1 MTFWLSLRR
10 LGHITFVITKHVL
23 AHACGVLLARLSS
36 MSFLARRRKGTKF
49 FSRFSFAPLRLC
61 ARKVLGSRSPRHLS
75 GPERLRAALEELG
88 GSFIKF
94 GQMLAL
100 QPDILS
106 LEYCNGLFDLLDRIT
121 PFDYAEVEQIFVA
134 EVGKTPSEVFD
145 SFERLPIATASIGQ
159 VHVAY
164 LDGRKVAV
172 KVQRPRVETDFAGD
186 IRLMSAAIALIKR
199 LRLRTLYWMLEPTSE
214 FLTWTHEELDY
225 RFEARYM
232 DRLRRNAGNNPRERV
247 PEVFWRYTTPR
258 TLVSEFFEGAT
269 MLAYLRAQESDDEQL
284 VDNLRAIGFKPDLT
298 ARNIIDNFLGD
309 VFQHGMFHADLHP
322 ANLMILPGNTVGY
335 IDFGITGTISRYS
348 RRNLIGLTLAYTRG
362 DLEGMC
368 EAFFKISV
376 FDSDTSATRFREALK
391 VFAETWYET
400 AGRERKLRK
409 NFTLVMLDML
419 RLSRRTGVWP
429 ERDVVKY
436 IRSAIAIDG
445 LITRFAPLFDLG
457 QHLQAVCD
465 RQLRWS
471 ARRELFTYDSILGWA
486 ISGERIARDG
496 PLRAAEFVERLTAG
510 ELEAE
515 ASLDGSA
522 GSSEGA
528 LRHRVVQLGATVF
541 AVALAMTLARERLE
555 FGINLF
561 TAELLFFAVV
571 AAQLLRTVRRLAV

>member
-10 LGHITFVITKHVL
+10 LAYITFVITKHAF
-23 AHACGVLLARLSS
+23 AHVGGVLLVRLSLRSSVPLSAPARL
-36 MSFLARRRKGTKF
+36 R
-49 FSRFSFAPLRLC
+49 
-61 ARKVLGSRSPRHLS
+61 V
-75 GPERLRAALEELG
+75 ALEELG

-121 PFDYAEVEQIFVA
+121 PFDYTAVEQIFLTEIGKRPA
-134 EVGKTPSEVFD
+134 EIFD
-145 SFERLPIATASIGQ
+145 SFAPEPVATASIGQ

-172 KVQRPRVETDFAGD
+172 KVQRPNVETDFAGD
-186 IRLMSAAIALIKR
+186 IRLMAAAMMVIKR
-199 LRLRTLYWMLEPTSE
+199 LHLRSLYWMLEPTGE
-214 FLTWTHEELDY
+214 FLRWTHEELDY
-225 RFEARYM
+225 RYEARYM
-232 DRLRRNAGNNPRERV
+232 ERLRRNAANNSHERV
-247 PEVFWRYTTPR
+247 PEVFWPYTTRR
-258 TLVSEFFEGAT
+258 TLVCEFFEGDT
-269 MLAYLRAQESDDEQL
+269 MLSYLRALESGDEQL
-284 VDNLRAIGFKPDLT
+284 VDNLQTIGFEPDKT
-298 ARNIIDNFLGD
+298 ARHIIDNFLGD

-322 ANLMILPGNTVGY
+322 ANLMILPGNTIGY

-348 RRNLIGLTLAYTRG
+348 RRNLIALTLAYTRG

-368 EAFFKISV
+368 EAFFRISV
-376 FDSDTSATRFREALK
+376 FDSETSQARFREGLK
-391 VFAETWYET
+391 QFAETWYET
-400 AGRERKLRK
+400 AGRERRLRK

-445 LITRFAPLFDLG
+445 LITRFAPSFDLG
-457 QHLQAVCD
+457 QHLQVVCD
-465 RQLRWS
+465 RHLRWS

-496 PLRAAEFVERLTAG
+496 PLRVADFVERLTAG

-515 ASLDGSA
+515 AVVNVEAISGD
-522 GSSEGA
+522 EA
-528 LRHRVVQLGATVF
+528 LRRRAVQLGIAVF
-541 AVALAMTLARERLE
+541 VVALAMTLATERLE

-561 TAELLFFAVV
+561 TAELLFFGIVV
-571 AAQLLRTVRRLAV
+571 AQLLHTVSRLAWSER

>member
-1 MTFWLSLRR
+1 MTLWLSLRR
-10 LGHITFVITKHVL
+10 LAYIMFVITKHVL
-23 AHACGVLLARLSS
+23 AHAWGVLLARLS
-36 MSFLARRRKGTKF
+36 
-49 FSRFSFAPLRLC
+49 LRSS
-61 ARKVLGSRSPRHLS
+61 VSLS
-75 GPERLRAALEELG
+75 GPVRLRVALEDLG

-106 LEYCNGLFDLLDRIT
+106 LEYCNGLFDLLDRIK
-121 PFDYAEVEQIFVA
+121 PFEYCEVEQIFVA
-134 EVGKTPSEVFD
+134 ETGKTPVEIFD
-145 SFERLPIATASIGQ
+145 SFDPEPIATASIGQ

-172 KVQRPRVETDFAGD
+172 KVQRPSVETDFAGD
-186 IRLMSAAIALIKR
+186 IRLMSATMSVIKR
-199 LRLRTLYWMLEPTSE
+199 LHLRGLYWMLEPTGE
-214 FLTWTHEELDY
+214 FLRWTREELDY
-225 RFEARYM
+225 RYEARYM
-232 DRLRRNAGNNPRERV
+232 ERLRRNASKNPHESV
-247 PEVFWRYTTPR
+247 PEVFWPHTSRR
-258 TLVSEFFEGAT
+258 TLVCEFFEGDT
-269 MLAYLRAQESDDEQL
+269 MLSYLRALESGDARMFEEL
-284 VDNLRAIGFKPDLT
+284 EAIGFEPDRT
-298 ARNIIDNFLGD
+298 ARHIIDNFLGD

-348 RRNLIGLTLAYTRG
+348 RRNLVALTLAYTRG

-368 EAFFKISV
+368 EAFFRISV
-376 FDSDTSATRFREALK
+376 FDSETSQTRFREGLK
-391 VFAETWYET
+391 IFAETWYET
-400 AGRERKLRK
+400 AGRERRLRK

-445 LITRFAPLFDLG
+445 LITRFAPSFDLG

-465 RQLRWS
+465 RHLRWS

-496 PLRAAEFVERLTAG
+496 PLRAAELVKRLTAG

-515 ASLDGSA
+515 ALVNLASA
-522 GSSEGA
+522 GGDEV
-528 LRHRVVQLGATVF
+528 LRRRVVQLSVAVF
-541 AVALAMTLARERLE
+541 AIALSMTLVSEQLE

-561 TAELLFFAVV
+561 TAELLVFAVV
-571 AAQLLRTVRRLAV
+571 AGQLLRTVTRLTWSER

>member
-1 MTFWLSLRR
+1 MTTWLSLRR
-10 LGHITFVITKHVL
+10 LAYITFVITKHLL
-23 AHACGVLLARLSS
+23 AHVCGTLLARVPVAFVQRSYV
-36 MSFLARRRKGTKF
+36 
-49 FSRFSFAPLRLC
+49 RLT
-61 ARKVLGSRSPRHLS
+61 

-121 PFDYAEVEQIFVA
+121 PFDYAGVEQIFA
-134 EVGKTPSEVFD
+134 EEFGKTPAEIFD
-145 SFERLPIATASIGQ
+145 SFETVPIATASIGQ
-159 VHVAY
+159 VYVGH

-172 KVQRPRVETDFAGD
+172 KVQRPSVETEFAGD
-186 IRLMSAAIALIKR
+186 IRLMSAAISLIKR
-199 LRLRTLYWMLEPTSE
+199 LHVRGLYWMVEPTGE
-214 FLTWTHEELDY
+214 FLAWTHEELDY
-225 RFEARYM
+225 RYEARYM
-232 DRLRRNAGNNPRERV
+232 ERLRRNAANNSRERV
-247 PEVFWRYTTPR
+247 PEVFWPYTTRR
-258 TLVSEFFEGAT
+258 TLVCEFFEGAT
-269 MLAYLRAQESDDEQL
+269 MLCYLRALESGDEQL
-284 VDNLRAIGFKPDLT
+284 VNDLKRIGFEPDRT

-348 RRNLIGLTLAYTRG
+348 RRNLVALTLAYTRG

-368 EAFFKISV
+368 EAFFRISV
-376 FDSDTSATRFREALK
+376 FDSDTSVPRFREGLK
-391 VFAETWYET
+391 IFAETWYEN
-400 AGRERKLRK
+400 AGRERRLRK

-445 LITRFAPLFDLG
+445 LITRFAPSFDLG

-465 RQLRWS
+465 RHMRWS
-471 ARRELFTYDSILGWA
+471 ARREMFTYDSILGWA
-486 ISGERIARDG
+486 ISGERIVRDG
-496 PLRAAEFVERLTAG
+496 PLRAAGFVERLTTG

-515 ASLDGSA
+515 ASFVREASGDDES
-522 GSSEGA
+522 
-528 LRHRVVQLGATVF
+528 LRRRAVQLGAAVF
-541 AVALAMTLARERLE
+541 AVALAMTLATEQLQ

-561 TAELLFFAVV
+561 TAELLFFVVV
-571 AAQLLRTVRRLAV
+571 AAQLLRTVRRLA

>member
-10 LGHITFVITKHVL
+10 LGYITFVIIKHAL
-23 AHACGVLLARLSS
+23 AHVGGVLLVRLS
-36 MSFLARRRKGTKF
+36 
-49 FSRFSFAPLRLC
+49 LRSS
-61 ARKVLGSRSPRHLS
+61 VPLS
-75 GPERLRAALEELG
+75 GPGRLRVALEELG

-121 PFDYAEVEQIFVA
+121 PFDYTEVEQIFLT
-134 EVGKTPSEVFD
+134 EIGKRPVEIFD
-145 SFERLPIATASIGQ
+145 SFAPEPVATASIGQ

-172 KVQRPRVETDFAGD
+172 KVQRPNVETDFAGD
-186 IRLMSAAIALIKR
+186 IRLMAAAMMVIKR
-199 LRLRTLYWMLEPTSE
+199 LHLRSLYWMLEPTGE
-214 FLTWTHEELDY
+214 FLRWTYEELDY
-225 RFEARYM
+225 RYEARYM
-232 DRLRRNAGNNPRERV
+232 ERLRRNAANNSHERV
-247 PEVFWRYTTPR
+247 PEVFWPYTTRR
-258 TLVSEFFEGAT
+258 TLVCEFFEGDT
-269 MLAYLRAQESDDEQL
+269 MLSYLRALESGDEQL
-284 VDNLRAIGFKPDLT
+284 VDNLQTIGFEPDKT
-298 ARNIIDNFLGD
+298 ARHIIDNFLGD

-348 RRNLIGLTLAYTRG
+348 RRNLIALTLAYTRG

-368 EAFFKISV
+368 EAFFRISV
-376 FDSDTSATRFREALK
+376 FDSETSQARFREGLK
-391 VFAETWYET
+391 RFAETWYET
-400 AGRERKLRK
+400 AGRERRLRK

-445 LITRFAPLFDLG
+445 LITRFAPSFDLG
-457 QHLQAVCD
+457 QHLQVVCD
-465 RQLRWS
+465 RHLRWS

-496 PLRAAEFVERLTAG
+496 PLRVADFVERLTAG

-515 ASLDGSA
+515 AVVNV
-522 GSSEGA
+522 EGISGDDA
-528 LRHRVVQLGATVF
+528 LRRRAVQLGIAVF
-541 AVALAMTLARERLE
+541 VVALAMTLATERLE

-561 TAELLFFAVV
+561 TAELLFFGIVV
-571 AAQLLRTVRRLAV
+571 AQLLHTVSRLAWSER

>member
-10 LGHITFVITKHVL
+10 LTYITFVITKHVV
-23 AHACGVLLARLSS
+23 AHAFGVLLVHLPRI
-36 MSFLARRRKGTKF
+36 F
-49 FSRFSFAPLRLC
+49 
-61 ARKVLGSRSPRHLS
+61 SPRSYVRLS
-75 GPERLRAALEELG
+75 GPDRLRAALEELG

-106 LEYCNGLFDLLDRIT
+106 LEYCNALFDLLDRIT
-121 PFDYAEVEQIFVA
+121 PFDYRDVEQIFVE
-134 EVGKTPSEVFD
+134 EVGKTPSEIFD
-145 SFERLPIATASIGQ
+145 SFEPVPIATASIGQ

-164 LDGRKVAV
+164 LDGHKVAV
-172 KVQRPRVETDFAGD
+172 KVQRPNVEIDFAGD
-186 IRLMSAAIALIKR
+186 IRLMATAISLIKR
-199 LRLRTLYWMLEPTSE
+199 LHLRSLYWLLEPTNE

-225 RFEARYM
+225 RYEARYM
-232 DRLRRNAGNNPRERV
+232 ERLRRNALKNPRERV
-247 PEVFWRYTTPR
+247 PEVFWPYTTRR
-258 TLVSEFFEGAT
+258 TLVCEFFEGDT
-269 MLAYLRAQESDDEQL
+269 MLAYLRALESGDGHL
-284 VDNLRAIGFKPDLT
+284 VDGLRAIGFEPDRT

-335 IDFGITGTISRYS
+335 IDFGITGTISKYS
-348 RRNLIGLTLAYTRG
+348 RRNLVALTLAYTRG

-368 EAFFKISV
+368 EAFFRISV
-376 FDSDTSATRFREALK
+376 FDSDKSATRFRDGLK

-400 AGRERKLRK
+400 AGRERRLRK

-445 LITRFAPLFDLG
+445 LITRFAPSFDLG

-465 RQLRWS
+465 RHLRWN
-471 ARRELFTYDSILGWA
+471 ARREMFTYESLLGWA
-486 ISGERIARDG
+486 ISGERIVRDG
-496 PLRAAEFVERLTAG
+496 PLRAADFVKRVTTG
-510 ELEAE
+510 KLEAQ
-515 ASLDGSA
+515 ASFIPE
-522 GSSEGA
+522 GSSGDEA
-528 LRHRVVQLGATVF
+528 LRRRVVRLGAAVF
-541 AVALAMTLARERLE
+541 AVALAMTLTGERLE

-561 TAELLFFAVV
+561 TAELLFFSVV
-571 AAQLLRTVRRLAV
+571 AAQLLRTVRRLA

>member
-10 LGHITFVITKHVL
+10 LAHITFVITKHVL
-23 AHACGVLLARLSS
+23 GYACGVLLACLW
-36 MSFLARRRKGTKF
+36 
-49 FSRFSFAPLRLC
+49 P
-61 ARKVLGSRSPRHLS
+61 RSYVRPA
-75 GPERLRAALEELG
+75 GPDRLRAALEELG

-121 PFDYAEVEQIFVA
+121 PFDYIDVEQIFVT
-134 EVGKTPSEVFD
+134 EIGKTPVEIFD
-145 SFERLPIATASIGQ
+145 SFDPVPIATASIGQ
-159 VHVAY
+159 VHMAY

-172 KVQRPRVETDFAGD
+172 KVQRPNVETDFAGD
-186 IRLMSAAIALIKR
+186 IRLMAAAMTVIKR
-199 LRLRTLYWMLEPTSE
+199 LHVRSLYWMLEPTGE
-214 FLTWTHEELDY
+214 FLRWTHEELDY
-225 RFEARYM
+225 RYEARYM
-232 DRLRRNAGNNPRERV
+232 DRLRRNASRNPHERV
-247 PEVFWRYTTPR
+247 PEVFWPYTTRR
-258 TLVSEFFEGAT
+258 TLVSEFFEGNT
-269 MLAYLRAQESDDEQL
+269 MLSYLRALESDDEQL
-284 VDNLRAIGFKPDLT
+284 VNDLQRIGFEPDRT
-298 ARNIIDNFLGD
+298 ARHIIDNFLGD

-348 RRNLIGLTLAYTRG
+348 RRNLVTLTLAYTRG

-368 EAFFKISV
+368 EAFFRISV
-376 FDSDTSATRFREALK
+376 FDSETSQARFREGLK
-391 VFAETWYET
+391 IFAETWYET
-400 AGRERKLRK
+400 AGRERRLRK

-445 LITRFAPLFDLG
+445 LITRFAPSFDLG
-457 QHLQAVCD
+457 HHLQMVCD
-465 RQLRWS
+465 RHLRWS

-496 PLRAAEFVERLTAG
+496 PLRAAELLKRLTAG
-510 ELEAE
+510 DLEAE
-515 ASLDGSA
+515 ALVNLESTGGD
-522 GSSEGA
+522 EA
-528 LRHRVVQLGATVF
+528 LRQRVVQLGVVVF
-541 AVALAMTLARERLE
+541 AVALSMTLLGERLE

-561 TAELLFFAVV
+561 TAELLVFAVV
-571 AAQLLRTVRRLAV
+571 VGQLLRIVSRLVWSER

>member
-10 LGHITFVITKHVL
+10 LAYITFVITKHAF
-23 AHACGVLLARLSS
+23 AHVGGVLLVRLS
-36 MSFLARRRKGTKF
+36 
-49 FSRFSFAPLRLC
+49 LRSS
-61 ARKVLGSRSPRHLS
+61 VPLS
-75 GPERLRAALEELG
+75 GPARLRVALEELG

-121 PFDYAEVEQIFVA
+121 PFDYTAVEQIFLTEIGKRPA
-134 EVGKTPSEVFD
+134 EIFD
-145 SFERLPIATASIGQ
+145 SFAPEPVATASIGQ

-172 KVQRPRVETDFAGD
+172 KVQRPNVETDFAGD
-186 IRLMSAAIALIKR
+186 IRLMAAAMMVIKR
-199 LRLRTLYWMLEPTSE
+199 LHLRSLYWMLEPTGE
-214 FLTWTHEELDY
+214 FLRWTHEELDY
-225 RFEARYM
+225 RYEARYM
-232 DRLRRNAGNNPRERV
+232 ERLRRNAANNSHERV
-247 PEVFWRYTTPR
+247 PEVFWPYTTRR
-258 TLVSEFFEGAT
+258 TLVCEFFEGDT
-269 MLAYLRAQESDDEQL
+269 MLSYLRALESGDEQL
-284 VDNLRAIGFKPDLT
+284 VDNLQTIGFEPDKT
-298 ARNIIDNFLGD
+298 ARHIIDNFLGD

-322 ANLMILPGNTVGY
+322 ANLMILPGNTIGY

-348 RRNLIGLTLAYTRG
+348 RRNLIALTLAYTRG

-368 EAFFKISV
+368 EAFFRISV
-376 FDSDTSATRFREALK
+376 FDSETSQARFREGLK
-391 VFAETWYET
+391 QFAETWYET
-400 AGRERKLRK
+400 AGRERRLRK

-445 LITRFAPLFDLG
+445 LITRFAPSFDLG
-457 QHLQAVCD
+457 QHLQVVCD
-465 RQLRWS
+465 RHLRWS

-496 PLRAAEFVERLTAG
+496 PLRVADFVERLTAG

-515 ASLDGSA
+515 AVVNVEAISGD
-522 GSSEGA
+522 EA
-528 LRHRVVQLGATVF
+528 LRRRAVQLGIAVF
-541 AVALAMTLARERLE
+541 VVALAMTLATERLE

-561 TAELLFFAVV
+561 TAELLFFGIVV
-571 AAQLLRTVRRLAV
+571 AQLLHTVSRLAWSER

>member
-10 LGHITFVITKHVL
+10 LAYITFVITKHAF
-23 AHACGVLLARLSS
+23 AHVGGVLLVRLS
-36 MSFLARRRKGTKF
+36 
-49 FSRFSFAPLRLC
+49 LRSS
-61 ARKVLGSRSPRHLS
+61 VPLS
-75 GPERLRAALEELG
+75 GPARLRVALEELG

-121 PFDYAEVEQIFVA
+121 PFDYTAVEQIFLTEIGKRPA
-134 EVGKTPSEVFD
+134 EIFD
-145 SFERLPIATASIGQ
+145 SFAPEPVATASIGQ

-172 KVQRPRVETDFAGD
+172 KVQRPNVETDFAGD
-186 IRLMSAAIALIKR
+186 IRLMAAAMMVIKR
-199 LRLRTLYWMLEPTSE
+199 LHLRSLYWMLEPTGE
-214 FLTWTHEELDY
+214 FLRWTHEELDY
-225 RFEARYM
+225 RYEARYM
-232 DRLRRNAGNNPRERV
+232 ERLRRNAANNSHERV
-247 PEVFWRYTTPR
+247 PEVFWPYTTRR
-258 TLVSEFFEGAT
+258 TLVCEFFEGDT
-269 MLAYLRAQESDDEQL
+269 MLSYLRALESGDEQL
-284 VDNLRAIGFKPDLT
+284 VDNLQTIGFEPDKT
-298 ARNIIDNFLGD
+298 ARHIIDNFLGD

-322 ANLMILPGNTVGY
+322 ANLMILPGNTIGY

-348 RRNLIGLTLAYTRG
+348 RRNLIALTLAYTRG

-368 EAFFKISV
+368 EAFFRISV
-376 FDSDTSATRFREALK
+376 FDSETSQARFREGLK
-391 VFAETWYET
+391 QFAETWYET
-400 AGRERKLRK
+400 AGRERRLRK

-445 LITRFAPLFDLG
+445 LITRFAPSFDLG
-457 QHLQAVCD
+457 QHLQVVCD
-465 RQLRWS
+465 RHLRWS

-496 PLRAAEFVERLTAG
+496 PLRVADFVERLTAG

-515 ASLDGSA
+515 AVVNVEAISGDD
-522 GSSEGA
+522 A
-528 LRHRVVQLGATVF
+528 LRRRAVQLGIAVF
-541 AVALAMTLARERLE
+541 VVALAMTLATERLE

-561 TAELLFFAVV
+561 TAELLFFGIVV
-571 AAQLLRTVRRLAV
+571 AQLLHTVSRLAWSER

>member
-10 LGHITFVITKHVL
+10 LAYITFVITRHVL
-23 AHACGVLLARLSS
+23 AHACSAVLVRLS
-36 MSFLARRRKGTKF
+36 
-49 FSRFSFAPLRLC
+49 LRSSV
-61 ARKVLGSRSPRHLS
+61 RLS
-75 GPERLRAALEELG
+75 GPERLRTALEELG

-106 LEYCNGLFDLLDRIT
+106 LEYCNSLFDLLDRIT
-121 PFDYAEVEQIFVA
+121 PFDCAEVEQIFVA
-134 EVGKTPSEVFD
+134 EIGKTPVEIFD
-145 SFERLPIATASIGQ
+145 SFEPVPIATASIGQ

-164 LDGRKVAV
+164 LQGRKVAV
-172 KVQRPRVETDFAGD
+172 KVQRPNVETDFAGD
-186 IRLMSAAIALIKR
+186 IRLMAASITMIKR
-199 LRLRTLYWMLEPTSE
+199 LHLRSLYWMLEPTGE
-214 FLTWTHEELDY
+214 FLRWTHEELDY
-225 RFEARYM
+225 RYEARYM
-232 DRLRRNAGNNPRERV
+232 DRLRRNANKNPHERV
-247 PEVFWRYTTPR
+247 PEVFWPYTTRR
-258 TLVSEFFEGAT
+258 TLVCEFFEGET
-269 MLAYLRAQESDDEQL
+269 LLSYLRALESGDEQL
-284 VDNLRAIGFKPDLT
+284 ADSLHRIGFEPDRT
-298 ARNIIDNFLGD
+298 ARNVIDNFLGD

-348 RRNLIGLTLAYTRG
+348 RRNLVALTLAYTRG

-368 EAFFKISV
+368 EAFFRISV
-376 FDSDTSATRFREALK
+376 FDSETSQARFREGLK
-391 VFAETWYET
+391 IFAETWYET
-400 AGRERKLRK
+400 AGRERRLRK

-445 LITRFAPLFDLG
+445 LITRFAPSFDLG

-465 RQLRWS
+465 RHLRWS

-496 PLRAAEFVERLTAG
+496 PLRAAELAKRLTAG

-515 ASLDGSA
+515 ALVNVESA
-522 GSSEGA
+522 GGDEA
-528 LRHRVVQLGATVF
+528 LRRRVVQLGVAVF
-541 AVALAMTLARERLE
+541 TVALSLTLVTQQLE

-561 TAELLFFAVV
+561 TAELLVLAVV
-571 AAQLLRTVRRLAV
+571 AGQLLRTVSRLAWSEK

>member
-10 LGHITFVITKHVL
+10 LAYITFVITKHAF
-23 AHACGVLLARLSS
+23 AHVGGVLLVRLS
-36 MSFLARRRKGTKF
+36 
-49 FSRFSFAPLRLC
+49 LRSS
-61 ARKVLGSRSPRHLS
+61 VPLS
-75 GPERLRAALEELG
+75 GPARLRVALEELG

-121 PFDYAEVEQIFVA
+121 PFDYTAVEQIFLTEIGKRPA
-134 EVGKTPSEVFD
+134 EIFD
-145 SFERLPIATASIGQ
+145 SFAPEPVATASIGQ

-172 KVQRPRVETDFAGD
+172 KVQRPNVETDFAGD
-186 IRLMSAAIALIKR
+186 IRLMAAAMMVIKR
-199 LRLRTLYWMLEPTSE
+199 LHLRSLYWMLEPTGE
-214 FLTWTHEELDY
+214 FLRWTHEELDY
-225 RFEARYM
+225 RYEARYM
-232 DRLRRNAGNNPRERV
+232 ERLRRNAANNSHERV
-247 PEVFWRYTTPR
+247 PEVFWPYTTRR
-258 TLVSEFFEGAT
+258 TLVCEFFEGDT
-269 MLAYLRAQESDDEQL
+269 MLSYLRALESGDEQL
-284 VDNLRAIGFKPDLT
+284 VNNLQTIGFEPDKT
-298 ARNIIDNFLGD
+298 ARHIIDNFLGD

-322 ANLMILPGNTVGY
+322 ANLMILPGNTIGY

-348 RRNLIGLTLAYTRG
+348 RRNLIALTLAYTRG

-368 EAFFKISV
+368 EAFFRISV
-376 FDSDTSATRFREALK
+376 FDSETSQARFREGLK
-391 VFAETWYET
+391 QFAETWYET
-400 AGRERKLRK
+400 AGRERRLRK

-445 LITRFAPLFDLG
+445 LITRFAPSFDLG
-457 QHLQAVCD
+457 QHLQVVCD
-465 RQLRWS
+465 RHLRWS

-496 PLRAAEFVERLTAG
+496 PLRVADFVERLTAG

-515 ASLDGSA
+515 AVVNVEAISGDD
-522 GSSEGA
+522 A
-528 LRHRVVQLGATVF
+528 LRRRAVQLGIAVF
-541 AVALAMTLARERLE
+541 VVALAMTLATERLE

-561 TAELLFFAVV
+561 TAELLFFGIVV
-571 AAQLLRTVRRLAV
+571 AQLLHTVSRLAWSER